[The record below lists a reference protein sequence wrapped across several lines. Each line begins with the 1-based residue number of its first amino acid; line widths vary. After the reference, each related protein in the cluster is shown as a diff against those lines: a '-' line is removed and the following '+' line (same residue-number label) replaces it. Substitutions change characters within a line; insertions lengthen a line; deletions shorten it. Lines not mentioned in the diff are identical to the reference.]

1 MCCQFEWV
9 SLSSLVAR
17 GWSQVFV
24 QTSKTHWD
32 IFLQKLFHF
41 HFFCCKNLT
50 LFEKWGQNFI
60 FTILLANLK
69 IFQNKTFLGDFYLLF
84 LKGAEAELPF
94 KNLLKEDIFPASS
107 IKNHISIQWKLM
119 LSSWEVNCKE
129 QKSVIFCLANYCEKK
144 NREKSNGW

>member
-50 LFEKWGQNFI
+50 VFEKWGQNLI

-69 IFQNKTFLGDFYLLF
+69 WDIFRWFLPTIF
-84 LKGAEAELPF
+84 KVAEAELPF